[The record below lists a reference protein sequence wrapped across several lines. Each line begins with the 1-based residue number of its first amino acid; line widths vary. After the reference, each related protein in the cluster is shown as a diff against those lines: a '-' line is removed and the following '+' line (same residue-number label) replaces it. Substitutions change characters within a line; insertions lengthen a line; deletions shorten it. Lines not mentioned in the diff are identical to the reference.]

1 MRPGLF
7 LVSLLIPAALMP
19 VTAFAQAVDDV
30 PPKST
35 PGAIPP
41 AALTVAES
49 DPIAASDERP
59 HYALG
64 VYGRGV
70 FGPSGLLSPFLTAN
84 SGSVNTGAL
93 GAHFTRRKG
102 SLDVVVA
109 IDFGWYSPPNGN
121 FLGAGKDAK
130 LDTHYVQF
138 RDLNVLSAEVSFYYN
153 HDLSKRVGV
162 FLGGGIGLGAVLGD
176 VYVINN
182 SETACT
188 ADNAG
193 DPQKC
198 YPVISQSNYAKFG
211 NGTVTY
217 TNTMGKEVAIP
228 DGPIKPG
235 DPEYQAKLDGLEKSL
250 ANCMT
255 QQKAGDCRDT
265 AQHPYFH
272 KADKIPV
279 VPVINFQIGLRFK
292 LHRHWN
298 LNVSGGFRNGLVV
311 GGGPEYVF

>member
-1 MRPGLF
+1 MRPGL
-7 LVSLLIPAALMP
+7 LLISLLLPTAMMPAARAEGL
-19 VTAFAQAVDDV
+19 DDV
-30 PPKST
+30 PPKT
-35 PGAIPP
+35 APGAIPP
-41 AALTVAES
+41 AAVAPAEA
-49 DPIAASDERP
+49 PIAATDERP

-64 VYGRGV
+64 VYGHGV
-70 FGPSGLLSPFLTAN
+70 FAPSGMLSPFLSAN
-84 SGSVNTGAL
+84 SGSVSTGAL

-102 SLDVVVA
+102 SLDVV
-109 IDFGWYSPPNGN
+109 ISMDFGWYSPPDGN

-138 RDLNVLSAEVSFYYN
+138 RGLNVFSADVSFYYN
-153 HDLSKRVGV
+153 HDLGSRVGL

-182 SETACT
+182 SETVCT

-193 DPQKC
+193 DPSKC
-198 YPVISQSNYAKFG
+198 YPVISQANYAKYG
-211 NGTVTY
+211 NGPATY
-217 TNTMGKEVAIP
+217 TNSMGKEVAIP

-235 DPEYQAKLDGLEKSL
+235 DPEYQAKMDGLERSL
-250 ANCMT
+250 SNCMS

-272 KADKIPV
+272 KAEKIPV
-279 VPVINFQIGLRFK
+279 VPVVNLQIGLRFK